1 MVVEPQVGLDSPA
14 QFVQPV
20 FRTVQ
25 ADGAGGVAYEVEI
38 GGGIG
43 AREDSVGQLAAEQ
56 LVLSERAAYFQVGW
70 ASELAERVRNF
81 KLLVSI
87 VRQKLAP
94 TVLEDIKIHLSAR
107 VESLQVLCTGIVP
120 ADEVSAFG
128 LVGRGEGFHRGRR
141 IHSSYAGNLNV
152 GGSERNIRGEIQSY
166 AADHPLKQKYETVAA
181 VPQVHGLE

>member
-38 GGGIG
+38 GGGIA

-56 LVLSERAAYFQVGW
+56 LVLSERAAYFQVGG
-70 ASELAERVRNF
+70 ASELAERIRHF

-107 VESLQVLCTGIVP
+107 VESLQVLCAGIVP
-120 ADEVSAFG
+120 ADEISAFG
-128 LVGRGEGFHRGRR
+128 LVGRSEGFHRGRR
-141 IHSSYAGNLNV
+141 IHSSYTGNLNV

-166 AADHPLKQKYETVAA
+166 AADHPLKQKYETVVA
-181 VPQVHGLE
+181 VTQVHGLD